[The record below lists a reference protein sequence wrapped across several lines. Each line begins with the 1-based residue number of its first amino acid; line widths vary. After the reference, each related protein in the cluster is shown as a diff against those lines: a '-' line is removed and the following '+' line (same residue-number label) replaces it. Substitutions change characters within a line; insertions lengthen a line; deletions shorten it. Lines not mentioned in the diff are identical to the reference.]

1 MVQTIVQD
9 RMRGRVMSVYTMSFL
24 GVAPLGA
31 ITIGALAE
39 ATSVQVALAAGGI
52 ACAAAGAHF
61 LRGRKR
67 LRAALRMMTS
77 ARDFG

>member
-1 MVQTIVQD
+1 MSFYTI
-9 RMRGRVMSVYTMSFL
+9 SFL

-31 ITIGALAE
+31 ITIGAIAE
-39 ATSVQVALAAGGI
+39 ATSVQIALAIGGVS
-52 ACAAAGAHF
+52 CAAAGAHF

-67 LRAALRMMTS
+67 LRAALRVMTS